1 MSIKRILILF
11 LSIAILLSV
20 LVFAFVSSRQVDQ
33 YFSGYIDEV
42 YQKNVEDI
50 KGYVTDGLKTGYL
63 HKATLLSYIEDPI
76 YYAAVYDTEGELV
89 IDSETTSG
97 TMMNGGMMNGMM
109 GGGGRANQDFSFN
122 AAHMTSEEF
131 VLADNGVTI
140 GTLLIVREKNTVN
153 TETSR
158 LFRTSLLTSGLISL
172 AVTIAIAG
180 AMLFVVIRTIN
191 RGVRD
196 MVHYAQTD
204 KSGMP
209 VYQISELN
217 IIASSIDAYRKKLA
231 QKERV
236 KKQKLD
242 KVLHDTKTPLTILK
256 SQLEGVQ
263 DGLIQTDKPM
273 VQTLL
278 NNVDALSTALEDIT
292 DVVEGQE
299 KAEQIR
305 RFETDYAEELIKMVR
320 SLEAKFRE
328 KGLKLELKAERF
340 IIKTNP
346 AVLNKAVYNLLLNSY
361 KYTKTGGTVITTNQA
376 AKTLSIKDT
385 GIGIPGDE
393 LDKVF
398 EPYYRARNARAV
410 EGEGLGLSIVKEQLL
425 KLNADVLVRSEP
437 GKYTEFIIKF

>member
-76 YYAAVYDTEGELV
+76 YYAAVYNTEGELV
-89 IDSETTSG
+89 IDSEMATG
-97 TMMNGGMMNGMM
+97 TMMSGGMMNGMM
-109 GGGGRANQDFSFN
+109 GGGRMDQTFN
-122 AAHMTSEEF
+122 FDAAHMTSEEF
-131 VLADNGVTI
+131 VLADNGATI
-140 GTLLIVREKNTVN
+140 GTLLIIREKNTVN

-158 LFRTSLLTSGLISL
+158 LFRTSLLSSGLISL
-172 AVTIAIAG
+172 AVTIVIAG
-180 AMLFVVIRTIN
+180 AMLFVIIRTIN

-196 MVHYAQTD
+196 MVDYAQTD
-204 KSGMP
+204 EGGMP
-209 VYQISELN
+209 TYKISELN
-217 IIASSIDAYRKKLA
+217 IIASSIDSYRKKLA

-263 DGLIQTDKPM
+263 DGLIKTNKPIM
-273 VQTLL
+273 QTLL
-278 NNVDALSTALEDIT
+278 NNVDALSAALEDIT

-299 KAEQIR
+299 KAEQVR
-305 RFETDYAEELIKMVR
+305 LFETDYAEELIKLVR
-320 SLEAKFRE
+320 SLEAKFRD
-328 KGLKLELKAERF
+328 KGLKLELKTDRLT
-340 IIKTNP
+340 IKTNP

-361 KYTKTGGTVITTNQA
+361 KYTKTGGAVITTDQE

-385 GIGIPGDE
+385 GIGIPSDE

-398 EPYYRARNARAV
+398 EPYYRGKNARAV
-410 EGEGLGLSIVKEQLL
+410 EGEGLGLLIVKEQLL
-425 KLNADVLVRSEP
+425 KMNADVLVRSEP